1 MANTDKTDEVVEAP
15 VVEAPAVTTVAPVE
29 AAPTRVVELRYDFRT
44 NSTTY
49 KKGTVEVS
57 EEVAEDLERRQ
68 VEQDE
73 VERKRFIPETVVLQ
87 AGALDAQGK

>member
-15 VVEAPAVTTVAPVE
+15 AVEAPAVIPVE
-29 AAPTRVVELRYDFRT
+29 AVVAPTRVVELRYDFRT

-68 VEQDE
+68 AEQDE

-87 AGALDAQGK
+87 SGSLDAQGK